1 VLRTGETAF
10 RSRVLILAPV
20 GRDAELLRSVLD
32 RAGIASVACSSV
44 ETLLHHLRDSAGAAV
59 VTEEA
64 LSGREISGL
73 VDWIVKQP
81 SWSDFPFVVLL
92 ERATVSAKPAGPEIE
107 ALQQAGNLTLLE
119 RPVGTATLVSAV
131 QAAMRARSRQY
142 EVDDALAALTASER
156 RYRTLAEA
164 LPQLVWTSRPD
175 GQRDYFSRQWVEYT
189 GIPAEEQ
196 LGLAWIDKVI
206 HPEDRE
212 RVRARWLAAMEGRGD
227 YDLELRI
234 RGADGHYRWFKARAT
249 PVRDDAGRIARWFGT
264 STDITEIVLARETL
278 RHSREELERL
288 VADRTR
294 SLAEANDR
302 LTAEVAERER
312 TQEALRHSQKLETIG
327 QLTAGVA
334 HDFNNLLTAVLGNL
348 EIMELQ
354 LADEE
359 LLSRLHSARAAA
371 ERGAEL
377 THQLLAFSRKQHL
390 APKPLDLNRLVGDA
404 SDMLVRT
411 LGPTVQVETVLT
423 DGLWPALVDPTQ
435 IELVLLNLAINA
447 RDAMPDGGC
456 LTIRTVNIG
465 ERDAPRDLSPRDYV
479 LISVA
484 DTGIGMS
491 KEVLARAIGPFFTTK
506 ETGKGSGL
514 GLSMVHGV
522 AIQSGGGLQ
531 IASRLGQ
538 GTTVSVYLPRAS
550 QASVV
555 VDEAETRSPA
565 AHRSA
570 TILLVDDDPDV
581 RGVSSSYLASCGY
594 RVLAAESG
602 QAAMH
607 ILARTERIDLLLV
620 DMAMPGINGIEV
632 IRRARERRPGLRALL
647 VTGYADIRAFSPADG
662 DLVLHK
668 PYRLEKLAET
678 VVEALL
684 REPPGSESNVV
695 SLKPSHRGHKSRLT
709 VSGGAAD

>member
-1 VLRTGETAF
+1 VTPAGETAF

-20 GRDAELLRSVLD
+20 GRDAELLGSVLD
-32 RAGIASVACSSV
+32 RAGIATVVCPNI
-44 ETLLHHLRDSAGAAV
+44 ETLLHHLRAGAAAAV
-59 VTEEA
+59 ITEEA
-64 LSGREISGL
+64 MGGREISGL
-73 VDWIVKQP
+73 VDWIVHQP

-92 ERATVSAKPAGPEIE
+92 ERGAVSAEPAGPEIE
-107 ALQQAGNLTLLE
+107 TLQQAGNLTLLE
-119 RPVGTATLVSAV
+119 RPTGTATLVSTV

-175 GQRDYFSRQWVEYT
+175 GQRDYFSRQWLEYT
-189 GIPAEEQ
+189 GIPTEEQ

-212 RVRARWLAAMEGRGD
+212 RVQARWLAAMEGRGD

-234 RGADGHYRWFKARAT
+234 RRADGRYRWFKARAT
-249 PVRDDAGRIARWFGT
+249 PVRDDDGRIARWFGT

-278 RHSREELERL
+278 RHSGEELERL

-302 LTAEVAERER
+302 LTAEIAERER
-312 TQEALRHSQKLETIG
+312 TQEALRHSQKLEAIG

-348 EIMELQ
+348 EIMELR
-354 LADEE
+354 LTDKE
-359 LLSRLHSARAAA
+359 LRSRLHSARAAA

-390 APKPLDLNRLVGDA
+390 TPKPVDLNRLVGEA
-404 SDMLVRT
+404 SDILLRT
-411 LGPTVQVETVLT
+411 LGPTVQIEILLT

-456 LTIRTVNIG
+456 LTIRTANISKR
-465 ERDAPRDLSPRDYV
+465 EVPLNLSPGDYV

-491 KEVLARAIGPFFTTK
+491 KEVLAKAIEPFFTTK

-522 AIQSGGGLQ
+522 ASQSGGGLQ
-531 IASRLGQ
+531 IASRLGR

-550 QASVV
+550 QGSVF
-555 VDEAETRSPA
+555 VDEAETRTTA
-565 AHRSA
+565 VHRAA
-570 TILLVDDDPDV
+570 TILLVDDDPHV
-581 RGVSSSYLASCGY
+581 RSVSSSYLESRGY
-594 RVLAAESG
+594 RVLATQSG
-602 QAAMH
+602 QAALEV
-607 ILARTERIDLLLV
+607 LARTERIDLILV
-620 DMAMPGINGIEV
+620 DMAMPGMNGIEV

-647 VTGYADIRAFSPADG
+647 VTGYADTLAFSPADG

-668 PYRLEKLAET
+668 PYRLEKLAEAIA
-678 VVEALL
+678 EALL

-695 SLKPSHRGHKSRLT
+695 SLKPFAQR
-709 VSGGAAD
+709 A